1 MVRTVSD
8 ARLILPPAM
17 ARRGLL
23 AAARSAT
30 AALEGSAAAGLL
42 CLVALVTLAGCSLPK
57 RASGPLPAGA
67 PQSVDGLVAAIQS
80 DSARSDTATDGTIR
94 AQLADE
100 ASGYADACI
109 AKAPQAAGCLYGRG
123 LALGLEARA
132 HPTSAN
138 DALKSMLQA
147 LSGAEAADP
156 GYDQAGPSR
165 VRARVLLRA
174 PGWPLGPGDPDSGL
188 TAARRAVELKPQYP
202 PNLLVLAEALS
213 KTEDPAGAHDA
224 YAKAR
229 DAAQA
234 WPDVGP
240 DRDGWVREAEQ
251 GLQKK

>member
-1 MVRTVSD
+1 
-8 ARLILPPAM
+8 
-17 ARRGLL
+17 
-23 AAARSAT
+23 
-30 AALEGSAAAGLL
+30 
-42 CLVALVTLAGCSLPK
+42 
-57 RASGPLPAGA
+57 
-67 PQSVDGLVAAIQS
+67 VDGLVTAIQS
-80 DSARSDTATDGTIR
+80 DSARSDTATDGKIR

-100 ASGYADACI
+100 ATGYADACI
-109 AKAPQAAGCLYGRG
+109 AQAPQAAGCLYGRG

-147 LSGAEAADP
+147 LTSADAADP
-156 GYDQAGPSR
+156 NYDQAGPSR
-165 VRARVLLRA
+165 VRALVLLRA

-202 PNLLVLAEALS
+202 PNLLALGEALM
-213 KTEDPAGAHDA
+213 KTEDLAGAHDA

-234 WPDVGP
+234 WPAGE
-240 DRDGWVREAEQ
+240 DRDDWLREAAQ

>member
-1 MVRTVSD
+1 
-8 ARLILPPAM
+8 
-17 ARRGLL
+17 
-23 AAARSAT
+23 
-30 AALEGSAAAGLL
+30 
-42 CLVALVTLAGCSLPK
+42 
-57 RASGPLPAGA
+57 
-67 PQSVDGLVAAIQS
+67 LVAAIQS
-80 DSARSDTATDGTIR
+80 DSARSDATTDGKVR

-100 ASGYADACI
+100 ASSYADACM

-147 LSGAEAADP
+147 LSSADAADP
-156 GYDQAGPSR
+156 NYDEAGPSR
-165 VRARVLLRA
+165 VRALVLLRA

-202 PNLLVLAEALS
+202 PNLLALGEALT

-234 WPDVGP
+234 WPAGP
-240 DRDGWVREAEQ
+240 DKDDWLRQAQQ

>member
-1 MVRTVSD
+1 
-8 ARLILPPAM
+8 M
-17 ARRGLL
+17 ACFCVV
-23 AAARSAT
+23 AS
-30 AALEGSAAAGLL
+30 
-42 CLVALVTLAGCSLPK
+42 VALSGCSLPK
-57 RASGPLPAGA
+57 RASGPLPEGA

-80 DSARSDTATDGTIR
+80 DSARSDTTTDGKVR
-94 AQLADE
+94 VQLADE

-109 AKAPQAAGCLYGRG
+109 AQAPQAAGCLYGRG

-147 LSGAEAADP
+147 LGSAEAADP
-156 GYDQAGPSR
+156 DYDQAGPSR
-165 VRARVLLRA
+165 VRALVLLRA

-188 TAARRAVELKPQYP
+188 AAARRAVELKPLYP
-202 PNLLVLAEALS
+202 PNLLALGEALT

-234 WPDVGP
+234 WPAGGADK
-240 DRDGWVREAEQ
+240 DDWLREAEQ

>member
-1 MVRTVSD
+1 MVR
-8 ARLILPPAM
+8 
-17 ARRGLL
+17 
-23 AAARSAT
+23 
-30 AALEGSAAAGLL
+30 AALV
-42 CLVALVTLAGCSLPK
+42 CALVSLTLAGCTLPK

-67 PQSVDGLVAAIQS
+67 PQTVDGLVAAIQS
-80 DSARSDTATDGTIR
+80 DSARSDSVADGKVR
-94 AQLADE
+94 VQLADE
-100 ASGYADACI
+100 ATTYADACI
-109 AKAPQAAGCLYGRG
+109 AQAPQAAGCLYGRG

-147 LSGAEAADP
+147 LTSADAADP
-156 GYDQAGPSR
+156 NYDQAGPAR
-165 VRARVLLRA
+165 VRALVLLRA

-202 PNLLVLAEALS
+202 PNLLALGEALA

-229 DAAQA
+229 DAAQV
-234 WPDVGP
+234 WPAGADK
-240 DRDGWVREAEQ
+240 DDWLREAEQ

>member
-1 MVRTVSD
+1 MALDRSST
-8 ARLILPPAM
+8 RLGCLSAPALV
-17 ARRGLL
+17 GLL
-23 AAARSAT
+23 ALT
-30 AALEGSAAAGLL
+30 A
-42 CLVALVTLAGCSLPK
+42 LAGCSLPK
-57 RASGPLPAGA
+57 RAAAPLPAGA
-67 PQSVDGLVAAIQS
+67 PQSVEGLVAAIQS
-80 DSARSDTATDGTIR
+80 DSARSDAASDGKIR

-109 AKAPQAAGCLYGRG
+109 AQAPQAAGCLYGRG

-147 LSGAEAADP
+147 LTSAEAADP
-156 GYDQAGPSR
+156 NYDQAGPSR
-165 VRARVLLRA
+165 VRALVLLRA

-202 PNLLVLAEALS
+202 PNLLALGEAS
-213 KTEDPAGAHDA
+213 AKTEDLAGAHDA

-234 WPDVGP
+234 WPAGADK
-240 DRDGWVREAEQ
+240 DDWLREAEQ
-251 GLQKK
+251 GLQRK

>member
-1 MVRTVSD
+1 MSHRRS
-8 ARLILPPAM
+8 RLPSVAPQ
-17 ARRGLL
+17 RGWAVACLL
-23 AAARSAT
+23 T
-30 AALEGSAAAGLL
+30 LL
-42 CLVALVTLAGCSLPK
+42 VLTGCSLPK

-80 DSARSDTATDGTIR
+80 DSARSDTATDGKIR

-100 ASGYADACI
+100 ATGYADACI
-109 AKAPQAAGCLYGRG
+109 AQAPQAAGCLYGRG

-147 LSGAEAADP
+147 LTSADAADP
-156 GYDQAGPSR
+156 NYDQAGPSR
-165 VRARVLLRA
+165 VRALVLLRA

-202 PNLLVLAEALS
+202 PNLLALGEALA

-234 WPDVGP
+234 WPAGADK
-240 DRDGWVREAEQ
+240 DDWLREAEL